1 MLNGRRLML
10 NCVGYH
16 DVADTKFRAK
26 RAGKTCRD
34 DKIVGFAHQNLSA
47 MACVFRA
54 NSRDDKINDGAA
66 NFGLMNRDAAD
77 NTSAQVL
84 RLSPGREF
92 RFDRK
97 CD

>member
-1 MLNGRRLML
+1 ML
-10 NCVGYH
+10 NCAGDH

-34 DKIVGFAHQNLSA
+34 DKIVGFAHQNFST
-47 MACVFRA
+47 MACAFRA
-54 NSRDDKINDGAA
+54 HSRDDKIDDGTA
-66 NFGLMNRDAAD
+66 NFGLMNRDAAV

-84 RLSPGREF
+84 RLFPGREF

-97 CD
+97 RD